1 MSPRLR
7 PALLCGPLFLSILNY
22 RTANCPR
29 IAAPYCASVE
39 CPAALFY
46 ISAQPKPSIFG
57 WLFITH
63 LLLVINGELGQ
74 FALYHQHI
82 MWLPCF
88 CFPAVPH
95 FNNRYLRVTYSTSR
109 TSTATSTAPST
120 QRPQARGGL
129 YEYRTAPI
137 IYPIMSKHQAPVI
150 YTTGAPG
157 DRRLRRF
164 GLVAGA
170 PSGRCGHARA
180 AQYTTLCRS

>member
-1 MSPRLR
+1 MLR
-7 PALLCGPLFLSILNY
+7 PALLCGPLFLSMLNY
-22 RTANCPR
+22 SAANCPR
-29 IAAPYCASVE
+29 MAAPCCASVE

-95 FNNRYLRVTYSTSR
+95 FNNRYLRVTCSTSR
-109 TSTATSTAPST
+109 ASTATSTAPST
-120 QRPQARGGL
+120 NVRKLVLYVRQARAEAHIQL
-129 YEYRTAPI
+129 HISDVDLECTP
-137 IYPIMSKHQAPVI
+137 
-150 YTTGAPG
+150 
-157 DRRLRRF
+157 
-164 GLVAGA
+164 
-170 PSGRCGHARA
+170 
-180 AQYTTLCRS
+180 LCT

>member
-1 MSPRLR
+1 MLR

-22 RTANCPR
+22 RAANCPR

-74 FALYHQHI
+74 FALYHQHF

-95 FNNRYLRVTYSTSR
+95 FNNRYLRVTCSTSR
-109 TSTATSTAPST
+109 TSTATSTAMAGLRINDQKNAIAVTMTTVTAFKICISHRKNGFLNRPNT
-120 QRPQARGGL
+120 QVSFPTFLQ
-129 YEYRTAPI
+129 
-137 IYPIMSKHQAPVI
+137 
-150 YTTGAPG
+150 
-157 DRRLRRF
+157 
-164 GLVAGA
+164 
-170 PSGRCGHARA
+170 
-180 AQYTTLCRS
+180 